1 MHDPM
6 ALVTDSALAVVAW
19 VLAALLYR
27 ARKPWPPAF
36 VFTGIA
42 AFLGGIYHGLFEHP
56 TLWKATVYAVGLA
69 SFFLLFGSGGRGLRA
84 FAAVKLA
91 AYLIWMSLTDG
102 FLWVIVDYGVTL
114 LIVFAVHA
122 MRKSPATKWI
132 GGSIA
137 VSIVG
142 ALVQQTRVTIDPYWF
157 DFNDLYHLIQM
168 GALWMLYR
176 AGMLRA

>member
-27 ARKPWPPAF
+27 ARKPWVPAF

-42 AFLGGIYHGLFEHP
+42 AFLGGVYHGLFEHP
-56 TLWKATVYAVGLA
+56 MLWKATVYAVGFA
-69 SFFLLFGSGGRGLRA
+69 SFFLLIGSGGRGLRA

-91 AYLIWMSLTDG
+91 AYLVWMSLTDG
-102 FLWVIVDYGVTL
+102 FLWVIVDYGATL

-122 MRKSPATKWI
+122 MRRSPATKWI
-132 GGSIA
+132 AASIA

-142 ALVQQTRVTIDPYWF
+142 ALVQQTGVTIHPYWF
-157 DFNDLYHLIQM
+157 DFNDLYHVIQM

-176 AGMLRA
+176 GGMLRA